1 MWDKCVSIMYIHNTE
16 GCTCQRSKIIVLGGI
31 LRTRF
36 FFFGQNET
44 DLGEK
49 LDFCAKVKFHHFVE
63 PLAQLICCQSQIT
76 AVSKVFFSS
85 IIILAFK
92 KNSKPTTHIN
102 FTTDLLIQPKSFQGK
117 SLVKSRK
124 NLDLSHVSKQ
134 CQ

>member
-1 MWDKCVSIMYIHNTE
+1 MSIMYIHNTE

-63 PLAQLICCQSQIT
+63 PLA
-76 AVSKVFFSS
+76 
-85 IIILAFK
+85 
-92 KNSKPTTHIN
+92 
-102 FTTDLLIQPKSFQGK
+102 
-117 SLVKSRK
+117 
-124 NLDLSHVSKQ
+124 
-134 CQ
+134 